1 MKSKKISTL
10 GYVMDFLNIQTTA
23 MAKALH
29 VDPSLISKWKSGA
42 RQLTE
47 QSVYF
52 DDVIQF
58 LMENSGY
65 NDYRTLRSVLT
76 ELFPHEQFTEYSQ
89 LEKFLRYALSDKISD
104 STSDISQAMFGNVKT
119 VPVMIFNEMQ
129 GRHDAVN
136 KLFDYAESIADPG
149 ELTFIDTDSFQWIW
163 KDLDFSQLFTQ
174 RLLKLLNKG
183 YHATFA
189 IRNSSSKENFRKFF
203 DSCSPIIFHKNVSWY
218 YVQYYDAPIIGFS
231 LMLINHSISVIGMFT
246 QETNLTTMVFKDS
259 SVILQHEAFARN
271 FIMNCIP
278 LFEDFKPFDMPKII
292 ADTPRFRRKYS
303 FYAFLPVPA
312 FIAVD
317 TGLLKEILY
326 ENKMEESSDTFQSVL
341 ELNRFFQELS
351 GIHNSGAF
359 SDNQETV
366 LIFQIEKMLER
377 AGKRTFE
384 SNSLTLSCRKKIT
397 IQPGQY
403 AAELRS
409 LADTLRS
416 NPNVHIVLASEKDT
430 VSLPYINCWC
440 MQNSYMLQMYDK
452 GFCLCDES
460 TVVSVAFNALERCI
474 HKVPPERKER
484 QSVAGFLT
492 ELADE
497 LDNASS

>member
-1 MKSKKISTL
+1 MKSRKTSTL
-10 GYVMDFLNIQTTA
+10 GYFIDFLNIQTTT

-47 QSVYF
+47 QSAYF
-52 DDVIQF
+52 DDVIQY
-58 LMENSGY
+58 LIKSSSY
-65 NDYRTLRSVLT
+65 DDYKTLKNALT
-76 ELFPHEQFTEYSQ
+76 DLFPHENFLEYSQ
-89 LEKFLRYALSDKISD
+89 IERYLRYALSDNKISD
-104 STSDISQAMFGNVKT
+104 DNPDKSQILFGNVKT
-119 VPVMIFNEMQ
+119 VPAIIFDNME

-136 KLFDYAESIADPG
+136 KLFDYAESIAEPG
-149 ELTFIDTDSFQWIW
+149 ELTFIDTDSFHWIW
-163 KDLDFSQLFTQ
+163 ADNGFSRLFTH

-189 IRNSSSKENFRKFF
+189 IRNSSSEKNVRKFF
-203 DSCSPIIFHKNVSWY
+203 DSCSPIIFHKNVRWY

-246 QETNLTTMVFKDS
+246 QETNLTTMIFKDS
-259 SVILQHEAFARN
+259 SVILQHEAFAKN

-278 LFEDFKPFDMPKII
+278 LFVDFKPFEMPRII
-292 ADTPRFRRKYS
+292 ADTPRFRRKHS

-326 ENKMEESSDTFQSVL
+326 ENKMEESSDTYKSVL
-341 ELNRFFQELS
+341 ELNLFFKELS
-351 GIHNSGAF
+351 GIHNSGTF

-377 AGKRTFE
+377 AEKRTFE
-384 SNSLTLSCRKKIT
+384 SNSLTLSCKKKIM
-397 IQPGQY
+397 IQPRQY

-409 LADTLRS
+409 LADTLCS
-416 NPNVHIVLASEKDT
+416 NPNVHIVLASKKDT
-430 VSLPYINCWC
+430 VPLPYINCWC
-440 MQNSYMLQMYDK
+440 MQNSYMLQMYDR

-460 TVVSVAFNALERCI
+460 IVVSVAFNALERCI

-484 QSVAGFLT
+484 QSVADFLT

-497 LDNASS
+497 LDNNC